1 MLDEEYEDAEGDADE
16 DDDNI
21 YCTGLM
27 AGHKVVIVCLPG
39 HFGTNPAAA
48 VATQMQA
55 KFRGIRFGLMVGIG
69 GGVPSANADV
79 RLGDIVVSKPH
90 GPFGGVVQYDMGKSS
105 PGEFRRTG
113 FLNAP
118 PQILLSAVTAVH
130 ANNLLAKGTLR
141 SRLAEVERIPIFQ
154 RRKAG
159 PDILFDG
166 SYHHGGGLTCKEC
179 STDRQVIRPEREDGA
194 KVEVHTG
201 TIASGNQ
208 VMKSGT
214 QRDQISHELGGVLCF
229 EMEAAGLMNTFPCVV
244 IRGICDYADSHKNDH
259 WQPYAA
265 GTAAA
270 YAKELLSKI
279 PTPAESD
286 TEGQNELNVEEKRTI
301 LESLKFKR
309 LGARKLIIKRAHV
322 QTCKWLLDDPQYVR
336 WMNAT
341 DHHEY
346 DGLLWIKGK
355 AGAGKS
361 TLMKFAVESAHRTM
375 RQAVHLSFFFNARG
389 DDMEKSTIG
398 LYRALLVHL
407 LECIPSLQNVLN
419 LLYPSGSKFNA
430 DREWDTD
437 SLKMIFENAIQ
448 ELGSR
453 IVICFIDALD
463 ECEEAQIREMIR
475 FFEDVGELSI
485 QKGVRFSVCFSS
497 RHYPHVTVNKG
508 LELVLD
514 DQSGHERDIA
524 NYIKAELKIGQSD
537 MAKRM
542 RIDLQKKASGI
553 FMWVVLVIGILNKE
567 FDRGRVYGL
576 EHKLREIPNDLDDLF
591 HDILTRDSD
600 NTDDLILCIQWV
612 LFATHPLCPDE
623 LYYAVLSGNNPEAL
637 TARNTDH
644 ITKDVIER
652 FVLDCSKG
660 LVEIAKPD
668 GPNRFDVSE
677 EDSSSWVKPEAGKV
691 QFIHESVRDFV
702 LNENGLG
709 RIWPQYKTNFDGQ
722 SHERL
727 KQSCL
732 NHISKI
738 LHMRIETPEIF
749 GLDLGQEHDA
759 LRFIA
764 TREFPFLHYAVQN
777 VLRHANI
784 SEEWGISQAHFLS
797 RFPLRAWAE
806 LDNMLKA
813 NGDRTNS
820 SDVSLLYRLAELN
833 CADLILA
840 HFQPLQCLRIEEE
853 RYGCPIFAASALRNF
868 AAIRAFTLILSKG
881 RARKRHR
888 HQLNE
893 EHIAD
898 TGNDDSR
905 QVAKFVYSRE
915 GDFLNNAAKVCP
927 EDLMTTLIRL
937 WRHAVETPGSD
948 PWDAIM
954 SAGRRDHAKVV
965 QLLLDDRAISAGGPD
980 GKLARL
986 LNDVAMYGKDS
997 IVRFLMST
1005 RFCMDIRPEHLDD
1018 AFQHAVH
1025 FGHTMSAAIMLDKGA
1040 SVNARRECSFNAIST
1055 AKCHCRKEG
1064 GHSVN
1069 ALYTAICHCHKET
1082 ALFLLEMGA
1091 DVNAQCGMY
1100 GNALQAAVHLDH
1112 ADLVKALVNKG
1123 ANVNAQGGYCGNALQ
1138 AASLYGKME
1147 IAEILLES
1155 GADPNAPGPNAPTG
1169 QLKNALQAVSIFHHH
1184 SKLRLLLI
1192 EKGALNP

>member
-1 MLDEEYEDAEGDADE
+1 MLDEEYEDAEGDVDQ

-21 YCTGLM
+21 YCTGLV

-130 ANNLLAKGTLR
+130 ADTLLAKGTLR
-141 SRLAEVERIPIFQ
+141 SRLAEVERIPAFQ
-154 RRKAG
+154 RKKAG
-159 PDILFDG
+159 PDILFDA

-179 STDRQVIRPEREDGA
+179 NTHRQVIRPGREDGA

-346 DGLLWIKGK
+346 NGLLWIKGK

-361 TLMKFAVESAHRTM
+361 TLLKFAVESAQRTM
-375 RQAVHLSFFFNARG
+375 RQAIHLSFFFNARG

-419 LLYPSGSKFNA
+419 LLYPPGSKFNA

-448 ELGSR
+448 ELGSK

-497 RHYPHVTVNKG
+497 RHYPHVTVSKG

-514 DQSGHERDIA
+514 DQGGHERDIA

-537 MAKRM
+537 VAKRM
-542 RIDLQKKASGI
+542 RTDLQKKASGI

-567 FDRGRVYGL
+567 FDRGRVHGL
-576 EHKLREIPNDLDDLF
+576 EQKLREIPNDLDNLF

-600 NTDDLILCIQWV
+600 NTDDLVLCIQWV
-612 LFATHPLCPDE
+612 LFATLPLSPEE

-637 TARNTDH
+637 TTRNRYH
-644 ITKDVIER
+644 VTKDVVER

-668 GPNRFDVSE
+668 DSYRPYVPE
-677 EDSSSWVKPEAGKV
+677 EDHSSCVKPEAGKV

-732 NHISKI
+732 NQISKI
-738 LHMRIETPEIF
+738 MIMQVIPPDIPECN
-749 GLDLGQEHDA
+749 
-759 LRFIA
+759 LRSPDYSRA
-764 TREFPFLHYAVQN
+764 SSLKLAQDFPFLLYATQN
-777 VLRHANI
+777 VLLHANI

-797 RFPLRAWAE
+797 KFPLRAWAK
-806 LDNMLKA
+806 LDNMLKSHET
-813 NGDRTNS
+813 RTNS

-840 HFQPLQCLRIEEE
+840 HFQPLQCLRIEKE
-853 RYGCPIFAASALRNF
+853 RYGCPVFAASALGNF
-868 AAIRAFTLILSKG
+868 AAIRAFTLVLSRG

-888 HQLNE
+888 HELNDG
-893 EHIAD
+893 HIAD
-898 TGNDDSR
+898 TGDR
-905 QVAKFVYSRE
+905 KFAYSRE
-915 GDFLNNAAKVCP
+915 GGFLNNAAKVCP
-927 EDLMTTLIRL
+927 EDLTTTLIRL
-937 WRHAVETPGSD
+937 WRHAVEAPGSD

-965 QLLLDDRAISAGGPD
+965 QLLLDDRVISAGDPD
-980 GKLARL
+980 GKLAKL
-986 LNDVAMYGKDS
+986 LNDAVMYGNDS

-1005 RFCMDIRPEHLDD
+1005 RFCMDIRPKHLDD
-1018 AFQHAVH
+1018 AFHHAVH

-1040 SVNARRECSFNAIST
+1040 NVNAQRECSFNAIST
-1055 AKCHCRKEG
+1055 AKCHCRRER

-1069 ALYTAICHCHKET
+1069 ALYTAICHCRKET

-1100 GNALQAAVHLDH
+1100 GNALQAAVHHDY
-1112 ADLVKALVNKG
+1112 ADLIKALVNKG

-1147 IAEILLES
+1147 IAELLLES
-1155 GADPNAPGPNAPTG
+1155 GADPNAPGPNAPSG